1 MKTGRRLVAAGRAA
15 LVLVAVLGAAGCSA
29 IKTAAIK
36 NVANTLAAPG
46 DTFTSDDDPELVRR
60 AVPFALKLYESLLVS
75 VPKHEPLLVATCS
88 GYTGYAYAFVE
99 TDADLLTE
107 DQHHDQIKSLR
118 DEAQIL
124 YLRGR
129 DYCLRAMDVRF
140 PGLRTPL
147 VADPAPALKRV
158 KDQKAV
164 PLLYWTA
171 ASWGAAMSIRK
182 DPQLVIDF
190 PVVRALAERALELDE
205 SWSNAALHELMINLD
220 SQGELYGGSEAGA
233 RRHFARAV
241 EIQQGQMAGPYVSLA
256 MGVAYPKG
264 DRAEFEQL
272 LQQALAVDPQKRKSE
287 RLVNL
292 ITQRRAKALLDR
304 TDELFPR

>member
-1 MKTGRRLVAAGRAA
+1 MNERRRLLGAGRA
-15 LVLVAVLGAAGCSA
+15 VLLAACVCGLTACSV
-29 IKTAAIK
+29 IRTAAIK

-99 TDADLLTE
+99 TDADLLRE
-107 DQHHDQIKSLR
+107 EEHHDEVTALR
-118 DEAQIL
+118 DEAVKL
-124 YLRGR
+124 YLRAK
-129 DYCLRAMDVRF
+129 DFCLRAVDVKF
-140 PGLRTPL
+140 PGLAKPL
-147 VADPAPALKRV
+147 VADPVPALKRV
-158 KDQKAV
+158 TRKEDV

-171 ASWGAAMSIRK
+171 ASWGAAMALRK
-182 DPQLVIDF
+182 DPALVIDF

-205 SWSNAALHELMINLD
+205 TWSRGALHELMLTLD
-220 SQGELYGGSEAGA
+220 AQGEIYGGSEAGA

-241 EIQQGQMAGPYVSLA
+241 EIQQGSMAGPYVSLA
-256 MGVAYPKG
+256 TGVSLPG
-264 DRAEFEQL
+264 GHRAEFERL
-272 LQQALAVDPQKRKSE
+272 LQDALAIDPNKQRSD

-304 TDELFPR
+304 VDELFPK